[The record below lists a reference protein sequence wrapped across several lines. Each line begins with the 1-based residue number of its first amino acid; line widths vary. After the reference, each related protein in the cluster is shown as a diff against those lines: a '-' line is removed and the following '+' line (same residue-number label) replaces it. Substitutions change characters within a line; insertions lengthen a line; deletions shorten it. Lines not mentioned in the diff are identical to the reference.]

1 MSLISL
7 HLVDD
12 ADDADRSFDNNGVML
27 VMTQLGDDD
36 VSPSVISII
45 IISTFRKPVA
55 EWKGPHCSEL
65 HHIFTTRYTAQTLH
79 DTTTHCVTLSCD
91 KIQCPTTRETNHTEK
106 STCVH
111 VSAVLHA
118 ILICHVV

>member
-1 MSLISL
+1 MVGFIFLISVLGFMSLISL

-65 HHIFTTRYTAQTLH
+65 HHIFTTRYTAQTFMTLQHIALH
-79 DTTTHCVTLSCD
+79 YLAIRYNAQQHVRLTT
-91 KIQCPTTRETNHTEK
+91 PRR
-106 STCVH
+106 
-111 VSAVLHA
+111 AHA
-118 ILICHVV
+118 CT